1 MGKSFK
7 KTRTKNNSAK
17 NKNKINRK
25 VKLKNN
31 KNYDKFIYYKPF
43 SIILNKKIDMV
54 NKLKTSKK
62 RNSYKIK
69 KIKDILNQFDLN
81 ESFFEY
87 FFSLIA
93 DKLNKTENIN
103 IFIKYMFAMK
113 FEERTKYQKGL
124 FKYLNDEQ
132 KKEIKKMKMKTI
144 FLNLLSDIQNL
155 KMDNK
160 TISSLSEI
168 NDLKESDK
176 YYVTNKKYV
185 IPLSYGNDE
194 AIYQEYIYL
203 LFHYLTSYGEVKL
216 KNSIELL
223 NLFIPIITSEEFKNH
238 FEDRIIF
245 NLMIDYI
252 FILLFIGIILIIKKP
267 KLKMSHNIFLKQKIK
282 K

>member
-155 KMDNK
+155 KMDYK
-160 TISSLSEI
+160 TLSSLS
-168 NDLKESDK
+168 
-176 YYVTNKKYV
+176 
-185 IPLSYGNDE
+185 
-194 AIYQEYIYL
+194 
-203 LFHYLTSYGEVKL
+203 
-216 KNSIELL
+216 
-223 NLFIPIITSEEFKNH
+223 
-238 FEDRIIF
+238 
-245 NLMIDYI
+245 
-252 FILLFIGIILIIKKP
+252 
-267 KLKMSHNIFLKQKIK
+267 
-282 K
+282 